1 MKVVCPACS
10 GTGRKLGFQSGQDL
24 RCTACHGTRVQAV
37 TNHSQFQVNR
47 RLRRAYMKVKRS
59 GPTPLT
65 LIKGEPRCV
74 S

>member
-1 MKVVCPACS
+1 MKVVCPACNGS
-10 GTGRKLGFQSGQDL
+10 GRKLGFQIGQDL
-24 RCTACHGTRVQAV
+24 RCPACHGTREQAV
-37 TNHSQFQVNR
+37 TNHSQFPVNR

-65 LIKGEPRCV
+65 LIKGEPPCV